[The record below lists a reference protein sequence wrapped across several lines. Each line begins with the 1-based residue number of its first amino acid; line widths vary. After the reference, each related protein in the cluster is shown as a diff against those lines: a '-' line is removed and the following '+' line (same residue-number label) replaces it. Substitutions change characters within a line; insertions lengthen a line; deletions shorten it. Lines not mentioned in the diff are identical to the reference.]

1 LGNFAFWFFI
11 PTLQDRQT
19 TLSMKR
25 TVLLL
30 LSFVICFTLA
40 AQKKNSKK
48 KDDKKEKDQSKGVD
62 YILQTDP
69 VPDTAT
75 KFIGVIK
82 YRITTDDPAEKDS
95 MFIIFGEDKMRFIMF
110 YPGYK
115 EGDIFQ
121 DNMIANFK
129 DSSFLVMDV
138 RAKTYKTEKLG
149 DQNSGTVFSLNN
161 YKKTGLIL
169 KYTCQEYSG
178 EMTTKEGDSFEAAA
192 LLSKQHSYIS
202 VSDYNFMNIQ
212 PAVIGYK
219 IVLGYRTKSSEN
231 ENTYIVAYKIEP
243 GNVDSY
249 FDMTGFKAK

>member
-1 LGNFAFWFFI
+1 
-11 PTLQDRQT
+11 
-19 TLSMKR
+19 MKR
-25 TVLLL
+25 TALLL
-30 LSFVICFTLA
+30 LSFFICIALA
-40 AQKKNSKK
+40 AQKKSSKK
-48 KDDKKEKDQSKGVD
+48 KDDKNDKDKSNRVD
-62 YILQTDP
+62 YILKTDPAVP

-75 KFIGVIK
+75 KFTGVIK
-82 YRITTDDPAEKDS
+82 YRITTDDPSDRDS
-95 MFIIFGEDKMRFIMF
+95 MFIVFGEDKMRFIMF

-129 DSSFLVMDV
+129 DSSFLVMDN

-149 DQNSGTVFSLNN
+149 NRNSGTVFSLNN
-161 YKKTGLIL
+161 FKKTGLIL

-178 EMTTKEGDSFEAAA
+178 QMTTKEGDNFEVAA

-202 VSDYNFMNIQ
+202 TQDYNFMNIQ
-212 PAVIGYK
+212 PAVVGYK

-231 ENTYIVAYKIEP
+231 ENTYIIAYKIEP

-249 FDMTGFKAK
+249 FDLAGFQAK